1 MASHA
6 AAPTAK
12 ERKYDRQLRLW
23 AASGQQALES
33 SRVLLINSDGPVDR
47 DGSELTGV
55 VGVETLKNLVLPGIG
70 GFTIVDPATVS
81 EVDLGVNFF
90 LSEDSLGKSRAE
102 ETCKYLRELN
112 EDVDGQAYTMPILDA
127 LKDEDF
133 LPQHQLVIV
142 SGPIRQSTLRT
153 ISQTTRR
160 LDIPLIYTHSV
171 GFYASFSLQL
181 PSAFPIVET
190 HPDASSTEDLR
201 LTNPWPELVA
211 VASKAENLDSMDD
224 HQHGHVPYLVLLLH
238 FLEKWKVNHNG
249 QYPQNYREKS
259 EFRDMVRSNAR
270 TNNPE
275 GGEENFDEAVAA
287 VLKSIGPYSLSS
299 DLRNAFDMD
308 ECSQL
313 TAGSSNFWV
322 IAAAVKDFYETHSVL
337 PLPGSLPDMKA
348 QSSDY
353 IWLQNIYKS
362 KARSDAAEVLATVR
376 NLECKLRAGRE
387 GVPIS
392 EKEIDTFCKN
402 AAHIKVI
409 RGNEIPILSPVPSG
423 GISRQTV
430 KAIKSSLQN
439 PDSLIP
445 IFIALSTLDGLVTEF
460 KETGHLGMMEEPSYL
475 DNTDNW
481 TAMLSKVLAGLG
493 QEENGM
499 DEIESGLGSRI
510 ESAIS
515 EVRRAG
521 VGELHNISAMAGGCI
536 AQEALKVLTR
546 QYVPLDNTFILDG
559 VRSRGEMFR
568 L

>member
-1 MASHA
+1 MASH

-33 SRVLLINSDGPVDR
+33 SRVLLINSDGPVDS

-55 VGVETLKNLVLPGIG
+55 LGVETLKNLVLPGIG

-102 ETCKYLRELN
+102 ETY
-112 EDVDGQAYTMPILDA
+112 ILE
-127 LKDEDF
+127 DEDF
-133 LPQHQLVIV
+133 IPQHQLVIV
-142 SGPIRQSTLRT
+142 SGPIRQSILRT

-201 LTNPWPELVA
+201 LTIPWPELVA
-211 VASKAENLDSMDD
+211 AASKAENLDSMDD
-224 HQHGHVPYLVLLLH
+224 HQHGHVPYLILLLH

-249 QYPQNYREKS
+249 LYPQNYREKS
-259 EFRDMVRSNAR
+259 EFRDMVRSHAR

-287 VLKSIGPYSLSS
+287 VLKSVGPYSLSS

-313 TAGSSNFWV
+313 TTRSSNFWV

-337 PLPGSLPDMKA
+337 PLSGSLPDMKA

-362 KARSDAAEVLATVR
+362 KARRDAAEVLATVR
-376 NLECKLRAGRE
+376 NLECKLRAGPERM
-387 GVPIS
+387 PIS

-423 GISRQTV
+423 GISQRTV

-445 IFIALSTLDGLVTEF
+445 IFIALSTLDGLVSEF
-460 KETGHLGMMEEPSYL
+460 KEIGCAGMTEEPSHI
-475 DNTDNW
+475 DKSDNW

-493 QEENGM
+493 QEGNGM
-499 DEIESGLGSRI
+499 DESESEIRSRV

-521 VGELHNISAMAGGCI
+521 IGELHNISAMAGGCI